1 MKIDRPLPKGKK
13 VIELIKHELG
23 GQMIKQFIG
32 STAKTSSYLKHND
45 DQDKKAKGTE
55 KCVIKR
61 KLKFDVIK
69 TI

>member
-1 MKIDRPLPKGKK
+1 
-13 VIELIKHELG
+13 
-23 GQMIKQFIG
+23 MIKQFIG
-32 STAKTSSYLKHND
+32 STAKTSSYLKDND

-55 KCVIKR
+55 KRVIKR

>member
-1 MKIDRPLPKGKK
+1 
-13 VIELIKHELG
+13 
-23 GQMIKQFIG
+23 MIKQFIG

-69 TI
+69 TF

>member
-1 MKIDRPLPKGKK
+1 
-13 VIELIKHELG
+13 
-23 GQMIKQFIG
+23 MIKQFIG
-32 STAKTSSYLKHND
+32 STAKTSSYLKDND